1 MAVFCLYRFIT
12 LLIVST
18 LSTLSVVSAF
28 TPTMARALTIR
39 GGGSGNAPQQSSPH
53 TMLNL
58 FKSAAVRAGMQSASI
73 MTVADIMTQLVV
85 EKKSLVGNKS
95 EDDNVVARYDP
106 VRTLR
111 WATVGL
117 TLHGPYFRYCFAR
130 LDQMFAGTA
139 QSLLVV
145 AKKTALAQFI
155 VFPPYLV
162 AQFTAIGLM
171 EGSDD
176 IVGKVRTNVPKAF
189 MSGCIF
195 WPIAN
200 CFNFALVPS
209 TARVPYLASVGAL
222 WNGYLSFMKSKSS
235 KK

>member
-1 MAVFCLYRFIT
+1 
-12 LLIVST
+12 
-18 LSTLSVVSAF
+18 
-28 TPTMARALTIR
+28 
-39 GGGSGNAPQQSSPH
+39 
-53 TMLNL
+53 MLNL

-85 EKKSLVGNKS
+85 EKKALVGVGKASSNDGDTSSK
-95 EDDNVVARYDP
+95 DAVANYDP

-162 AQFTAIGLM
+162 ALFTAIGLM
-171 EGSDD
+171 EGNDD
-176 IVGKVRTNVPKAF
+176 LVGKVRTNVPKAF

-222 WNGYLSFMKSKSS
+222 WNGYLSWMNS

>member
-1 MAVFCLYRFIT
+1 MAVFRHCRFII
-12 LLIVST
+12 LLFVWP
-18 LSTLSVVSAF
+18 LSTLPVASAF
-28 TPTMARALTIR
+28 APATARALTIR
-39 GGGSGNAPQQSSPH
+39 GGSTNAPQQSPH

-58 FKSAAVRAGMQSASI
+58 FKSAAIRAGMQSASI

-85 EKKSLVGNKS
+85 EKKSLVVDTGK
-95 EDDNVVARYDP
+95 DLARYDP

-130 LDQMFAGTA
+130 LDQIFAGTA

-162 AQFTAIGLM
+162 ALFTAIGIM
-171 EGSDD
+171 EGSDNV
-176 IVGKVRTNVPKAF
+176 VGKVRTNVPKAF
-189 MSGCIF
+189 MGGCIF

-200 CFNFALVPS
+200 CFNFASVPP

-222 WNGYLSFMKSKSS
+222 WNGYLSFMNSKS
-235 KK
+235 